1 MKKITIIFTL
11 LLLAIRAS
19 DLDIPDGMFLGLL
32 RPYRWHGENN
42 KG

>member
-19 DLDIPDGMFLGLL
+19 DLDIPDGMFRFIASLQMA
-32 RPYRWHGENN
+32 W
-42 KG
+42 